1 MIYILL
7 LIVIITYIFLN
18 YLVGSRLLKS
28 LNKTRN
34 LNKKAYWAFFTIIS
48 SAFFIYQFLN
58 KSLPHLVN
66 KILAFIS
73 SYYLSFF
80 LYLLILFPIA
90 FTLTKI
96 LKFKNKKIDLYLISL
111 VIVTLIVGVGTYFG
125 VSPYVK
131 KYDIKIDKP
140 LKDGALKVALVSDI
154 HLGEL
159 IGNDRLDKL
168 LAEVNSL
175 DADVVLIAGDLID
188 SSLDPIIEDNMLT
201 KFKNMKSLYGTY
213 FATGNHDFF
222 AGEASQL
229 SALAEENNITVLRD
243 NSILINDDFYIIGRD
258 DISSKSFSNERAPL
272 ENIVSNIDKNKLS
285 IVMDHNPENVK
296 DSEENNIDLQVSGH
310 THGGQVFPG
319 NIITNALFPIDYG
332 YGKFGNTN
340 VVVSSG
346 FGTWGPLIR
355 VGSRSEVVLITLHN

>member
-1 MIYILL
+1 MIYVLL
-7 LIVIITYIFLN
+7 VIVIATYLFLN
-18 YLVGSRLLKS
+18 YLVGRRLFKS
-28 LNKTRN
+28 LNKLRN
-34 LNKKAYWAFFTIIS
+34 LNKKVYWGGVILIS
-48 SAFFIYQFLN
+48 SSFFIYQFLN
-58 KSLPHLVN
+58 KILPHLIN
-66 KILAFIS
+66 EILAFIS

-96 LKFKNKKIDLYLISL
+96 LKFKNKKVDLYLISII
-111 VIVTLIVGVGTYFG
+111 IVTLIVFVGTYFG
-125 VSPYVK
+125 ISPYVK
-131 KYDIKIDKP
+131 KYDVQVNKP
-140 LKDGALKVALVSDI
+140 LKNGELRVALVSDI

-168 LAEVNSL
+168 VSEVNSL
-175 DADVVLIAGDLID
+175 DADVVLIAGDLVD
-188 SSLDPIIEDNMLT
+188 SSLAPVIEDNMLI
-201 KFKNMKSLYGTY
+201 KFKNIESKYGTY
-213 FATGNHDFF
+213 FATGNHDYFG
-222 AGEASQL
+222 GEASKL
-229 SALAEENNITVLRD
+229 TKLATENNITVLRD
-243 NSILINDDFYIIGRD
+243 NSILINDEFYIIGRE
-258 DISSKSFSNERAPL
+258 DIVSERFSSVRAPL
-272 ENIVSNIDKNKLS
+272 DNIISNIDKTKIS

>member
-7 LIVIITYIFLN
+7 FIVISTYIFLN
-18 YLVGSRLLKS
+18 YLVGNRLLKS
-28 LNKTRN
+28 LNKIRN
-34 LNKKAYWAFFTIIS
+34 LNKKAYWSLFIFIS
-48 SAFFIYQFLN
+48 SSFFIYQFLN
-58 KSLPHLVN
+58 KNLPHIAN
-66 KILAFIS
+66 EILAFIS

-96 LKFKNKKIDLYLISL
+96 LIFKDKKIDFYLISL
-111 VIVTLIVGVGTYFG
+111 IIVTLIVCVGTYFG
-125 VSPYVK
+125 ISPYVK
-131 KYDIKIDKP
+131 KYDIQVSKP
-140 LKDGALKVALVSDI
+140 LKNGALKVALVSDI

-159 IGNDRLDKL
+159 IGNNRLDKL

-188 SSLDPIIEDNMLT
+188 SSLDPIIRDNMLA
-201 KFKNMKSLYGTY
+201 KFKNMKSRYGTY

-229 SALAEENNITVLRD
+229 STLAEENNITILRD
-243 NSILINDDFYIIGRD
+243 KSILINDDFYIIGRD
-258 DISSKSFSNERAPL
+258 DISSKSLSSERAPL
-272 ENIVSNIDKNKLS
+272 ENIVSTINNNKVS

>member
-1 MIYILL
+1 M
-7 LIVIITYIFLN
+7 
-18 YLVGSRLLKS
+18 
-28 LNKTRN
+28 
-34 LNKKAYWAFFTIIS
+34 
-48 SAFFIYQFLN
+48 
-58 KSLPHLVN
+58 
-66 KILAFIS
+66 
-73 SYYLSFF
+73 SFF

-90 FTLTKI
+90 FTLTKL
-96 LKFKNKKIDLYLISL
+96 LKFKDKKIDLYLISL
-111 VIVTLIVGVGTYFG
+111 IIATLIVCVGTYFG
-125 VSPYVK
+125 ISPYVK
-131 KYDIKIDKP
+131 KYDIQVSKP
-140 LKDGALKVALVSDI
+140 LKNGELKVALISDI

-168 LAEVNSL
+168 LEEVNSL
-175 DADVVLIAGDLID
+175 DADIVLIAGDLID
-188 SSLDPIIEDNMLT
+188 SSIDPVIEDNMLE

-222 AGEASQL
+222 AGEASNL
-229 SALAEENNITVLRD
+229 SALAQENNITVLRD
-243 NSILINDDFYIIGRD
+243 DSILINDEFYIIGRD
-258 DISSKSFSNERAPL
+258 DISSKSFSGERAPL
-272 ENIVSNIDKNKLS
+272 NGIVSNIDKSKLS
-285 IVMDHNPENVK
+285 IVMDHNPENIK
-296 DSEENNIDLQVSGH
+296 DSQENNIDLQVSGH

>member
-1 MIYILL
+1 MIYVLL
-7 LIVIITYIFLN
+7 FIVIITYVFLN
-18 YLVGSRLLKS
+18 FLVGNRLLKS
-28 LNKTRN
+28 INKIRN
-34 LNKKAYWAFFTIIS
+34 LNKKAYWILFTFIS
-48 SAFFIYQFLN
+48 SSFFIYQFFN
-58 KSLPHLVN
+58 KSLPHLIN
-66 KILAFIS
+66 KMLAFIS

-80 LYLLILFPIA
+80 LYLLILFPLA

-96 LKFKNKKIDLYLISL
+96 LKFKDRKIDFYLISL
-111 VIVTLIVGVGTYFG
+111 VIVSLIVCVGTYFG

-131 KYDIKIDKP
+131 KYDINVDKP
-140 LKDGALKVALVSDI
+140 LKNGELTIALVSDI

-159 IGNDRLDKL
+159 IGNDRLDDL

-188 SSLDPIIEDNMLT
+188 SSLDPVASDNMLA
-201 KFKNMKSLYGTY
+201 KFKNIKSLYGTY
-213 FATGNHDFF
+213 FATGNHDYF
-222 AGEASQL
+222 ADEVSNL
-229 SALAEENNITVLRD
+229 SDLATENNITVLRD
-243 NSILINDDFYIIGRD
+243 NSILINDEFYIIGRE
-258 DISSKSFSNERAPL
+258 DISSESFSNERATL
-272 ENIVSNIDKNKLS
+272 ENIVSTIDKNKLS

-332 YGKFGNTN
+332 YGKFENTN

-355 VGSRSEVVLITLHN
+355 IGSRSEVVLITLRN